1 MNEADAGGNMKQM
14 ANAYATAGLASPAL
28 LTKTAGLAWPP
39 AVSPAMKSKT

>member
-14 ANAYATAGLASPAL
+14 ANAYATAGLA
-28 LTKTAGLAWPP
+28 WPP